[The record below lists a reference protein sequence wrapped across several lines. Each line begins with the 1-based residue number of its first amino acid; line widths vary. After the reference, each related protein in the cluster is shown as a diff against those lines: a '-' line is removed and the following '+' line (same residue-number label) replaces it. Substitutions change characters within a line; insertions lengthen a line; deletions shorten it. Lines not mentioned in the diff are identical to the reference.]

1 MFDIFPRRSL
11 SGLKILLLKEKVRI
25 IMGLRA
31 GTPTSQVC
39 RLTLRNRTSSYK
51 VLLL

>member
-11 SGLKILLLKEKVRI
+11 SGLKRLLLKEKVRI

-31 GTPTSQVC
+31 GTQLIRC